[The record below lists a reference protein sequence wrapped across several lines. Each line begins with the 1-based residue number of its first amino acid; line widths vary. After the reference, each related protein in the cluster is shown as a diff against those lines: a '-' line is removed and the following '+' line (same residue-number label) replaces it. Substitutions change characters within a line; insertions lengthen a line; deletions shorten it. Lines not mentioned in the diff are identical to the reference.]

1 MKEQEN
7 INLIKKSYE
16 HFLQGDI
23 EGIIKMCTDDIEWE
37 IPGPSEIPTTGKYKG
52 PEQLAQFFSKLNN
65 TFEPIKFE
73 PQEFIAQNDR
83 VVTLG
88 EYTWRVKS
96 TGRTVTSRWAHVTRI
111 RDGKCASFLEF
122 GDTAAAVDAIRGK

>member
-7 INLIKKSYE
+7 ISLVKQSYE
-16 HFLQGDI
+16 YFLQGNI
-23 EGIIKMCTDDIEWE
+23 EAVIKMCTDDIEWE
-37 IPGPSEIPTTGKYKG
+37 IPGPSEIPTAGKYKG
-52 PEQLAQFFSKLNN
+52 PEQVGQFFSRLSN

-96 TGRTVTSRWAHVTRI
+96 TGRIVSSRWAHVARI
-111 RDGKCASFLEF
+111 RDGKLVSFLEF
-122 GDTAAAVDAIRGK
+122 GDTAAGLDAIRGK